1 MKTKLYLIFGVLVL
15 FFGNATFSFAATPK
29 RLDMGTGM
37 CRELNFNNSGW
48 VSEGH
53 VIFKNNCKSC
63 HRRGNDKGA
72 RFLEAESTTS
82 EGWNRVFYRRN
93 AKCAKDGSW
102 ASLTTEQI
110 LQLNDYL
117 YWNAYGTYDANTAE
131 RCG

>member
-15 FFGNATFSFAATPK
+15 FSGNANFSFAATAK

-53 VIFKNNCKSC
+53 VIFKNSCKSC
-63 HRRGNDKGA
+63 HRRGNDKKA
-72 RFLEAESTTS
+72 RFLETESTTS
-82 EGWNRVFYRRN
+82 EGWNRFFYKKYS
-93 AKCAKDGSW
+93 KCAKDGSW
-102 ASLTTEQI
+102 GMLTTEQI
-110 LQLNDYL
+110 LKLNDFL
-117 YWNAYGTYDANTAE
+117 YWNAYGTYEANAE

>member
-1 MKTKLYLIFGVLVL
+1 MKTKLYLIFGALVL
-15 FFGNATFSFAATPK
+15 IFGNASFSFAATPK

-53 VIFKNNCKSC
+53 DIFKNNCKSC

-72 RFLEAESTTS
+72 PFLETESTTA
-82 EGWNRVFYRRN
+82 EGWNRFFYRRQ

-102 ASLTTEQI
+102 TSLTKEQI
-110 LQLNDYL
+110 LKLNDYL